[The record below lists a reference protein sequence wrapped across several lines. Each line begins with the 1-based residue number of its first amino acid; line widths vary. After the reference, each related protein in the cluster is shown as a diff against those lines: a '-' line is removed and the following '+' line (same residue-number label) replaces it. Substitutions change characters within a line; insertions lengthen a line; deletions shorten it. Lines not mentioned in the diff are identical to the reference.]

1 LEWGVEQLK
10 ADGRKMNVAVGIG
23 LIFCYSTCTALRCAF
38 INVQNATLVSTV
50 WTARR
55 AATVTNAMLVRVRV
69 IQSQDDVIV
78 RLERPDASVTRV
90 SKKVQLNL

>member
-1 LEWGVEQLK
+1 
-10 ADGRKMNVAVGIG
+10 
-23 LIFCYSTCTALRCAF
+23 
-38 INVQNATLVSTV
+38 
-50 WTARR
+50 
-55 AATVTNAMLVRVRV
+55 MLVRVRV